1 MINFQIAEGLP
12 ADDIVIFQERL
23 RSAAEKALQLT
34 HSAPDCEISLVMV
47 GNEQIRE
54 LNRQY
59 LGIDTPTDVLSFP
72 AGDINPESGN
82 IFLGDI
88 LIAFPYVQVQAEAA
102 NHGLG
107 DELQV
112 LMVHGILHLLGYDHG
127 EEAERIRMWKM
138 QAEILKAIGCPN
150 DVIPG

>member
-23 RSAAEKALQLT
+23 RSAGEKALQLT
-34 HSAPDCEISLVMV
+34 NSAPDCEISLVMV

-59 LGIDTPTDVLSFP
+59 LGIDAPTDVLSFP

-88 LIAFPYVQVQAEAA
+88 LIAFPYVQVQAETA

-138 QAEILKAIGCPN
+138 QAEILEAIGCPD